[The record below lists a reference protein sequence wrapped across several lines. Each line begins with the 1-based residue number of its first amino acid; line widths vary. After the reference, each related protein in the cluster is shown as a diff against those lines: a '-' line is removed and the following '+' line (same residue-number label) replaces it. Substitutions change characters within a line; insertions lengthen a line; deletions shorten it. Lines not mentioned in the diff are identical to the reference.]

1 MPVPP
6 SEGRHLVGGVLAALL
21 FLHFLEWDPTF
32 QARGQGGSAGRVC
45 ALVGSECAFAWTGA
59 CVRTCPATHQPC
71 KASGWVSGT
80 CVRGFGCV
88 RTCVR
93 ARIRACVRARRPPP
107 PPTRHP
113 PPNSRGRTSFTFV
126 APSCSTAPLGTAGT
140 CCEYVHGSG
149 VWRAGKG
156 GGARAWAA
164 PAAARPT
171 HPPVRP
177 PKPPAHGPRAP
188 PPPPPPPPRA
198 RAGGGARAWCWA
210 DLCCRRHWRCRSC
223 LSPRGWGGC
232 CQVGGL
238 CVCACRRGGGWVRAW
253 VGGLACLCVGGWGAP
268 ATLRV
273 APSKPRRPCNCVQGR
288 RW

>member
-171 HPPVRP
+171 HPPVHVWKAKLP
-177 PKPPAHGPRAP
+177 QALLPQLEQVCKTQLAI
-188 PPPPPPPPRA
+188 
-198 RAGGGARAWCWA
+198 RAW
-210 DLCCRRHWRCRSC
+210 LR
-223 LSPRGWGGC
+223 PWGG
-232 CQVGGL
+232 V
-238 CVCACRRGGGWVRAW
+238 
-253 VGGLACLCVGGWGAP
+253 CVGGGSGLVRLVGGVEGQRREGGCTRALTP
-268 ATLRV
+268 HPLPHAHTRTPHTLT
-273 APSKPRRPCNCVQGR
+273 
-288 RW
+288 